1 MGTSSSYLKRTY
13 LATDARVSAIKIW
26 PTHFQLSGQPDAKT
40 AEAFILQM
48 EGEYHQQYS
57 ILA

>member
-1 MGTSSSYLKRTY
+1 MRTY

-40 AEAFILQM
+40 NEAFIRQM

-57 ILA
+57 IYA